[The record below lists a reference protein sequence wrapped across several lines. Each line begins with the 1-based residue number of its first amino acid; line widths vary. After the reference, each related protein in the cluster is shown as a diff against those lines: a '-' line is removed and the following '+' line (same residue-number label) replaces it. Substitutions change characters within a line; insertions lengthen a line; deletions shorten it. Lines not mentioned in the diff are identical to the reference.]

1 MLELEQKIHDA
12 LPTIG
17 RQRRFARLVRPRRD
31 LARLTAEMTCWTGSV
46 EHPTLDRQV
55 VLYEHAI
62 ARPRARPGACRHPA
76 IEWIVY
82 DAGLIHV
89 RGYAPPGL
97 NCPVCKDGAFGLS
110 DVLARNML
118 DRLPDEIQ

>member
-17 RQRRFARLVRPRRD
+17 RQRRFAMLANARGD
-31 LARLTAEMTCWTGSV
+31 LARLTAELTCWTGSV

-55 VLYEHAI
+55 VLYELAI
-62 ARPRARPGACRHPA
+62 LDLVPDPTLAATLA
-76 IEWIVY
+76 IDWIVY

-97 NCPVCKDGAFGLS
+97 DCPVCKDGAFGLS
-110 DVLARNML
+110 DVLANNML
-118 DRLPDEIQ
+118 DRLPDEMQ